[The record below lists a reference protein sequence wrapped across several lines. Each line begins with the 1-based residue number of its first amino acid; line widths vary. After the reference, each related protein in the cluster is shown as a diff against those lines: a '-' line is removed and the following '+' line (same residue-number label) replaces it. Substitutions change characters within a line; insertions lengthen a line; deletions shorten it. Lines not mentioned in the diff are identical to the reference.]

1 MRTATPSAL
10 TAALACAAAVVLT
23 GPAAA
28 AHHGWEEFDTA
39 RPFYAAGTVASVRWG
54 NPHPEVRLR
63 VTRPVTLPGGLA
75 GREIPAELEA
85 LGGRDVM
92 RATRP
97 LEGDD
102 TEITLILAPVERL
115 SSWCMPDRVRDGE
128 RLEVV
133 GYAHREERGELRPEL
148 VIRQDGRAVRQR
160 SVALPPAPATDGGGT
175 GGAPSGDAG
184 GDGAAPAVPWLLGG
198 LGVLAAGTALFLA
211 RRARR

>member
-1 MRTATPSAL
+1 MRTAPPSAL
-10 TAALACAAAVVLT
+10 TAALACAAAVLT

-85 LGGRDVM
+85 LGGRDVL

-102 TEITLILAPVERL
+102 AEITLILAPVERL
-115 SSWCMPDRVRDGE
+115 SSWGMPDRVRDGE

-160 SVALPPAPATDGGGT
+160 SVALPAAPAADGGGA
-175 GGAPSGDAG
+175 GEAPSGDEAG
-184 GDGAAPAVPWLLGG
+184 GDGAAAPWVLGG
-198 LGVLAAGTALFLA
+198 LGALAAAGAVLLLA